1 MQKKF
6 KFIIFLYYLKIFGQG
21 TLHADSDIY
30 LSPINNNHYNFWKN
44 KCKIWNWMCFLNSVN
59 SGFGWVDLLPSMIG
73 YFNCPNTASHVQ
85 SMQSNLDYLHLHYPD
100 FSIIWTCSSGPI
112 FYQHLYSYLP
122 FSKLWIIWTIKP
134 MILHKSG

>member
-1 MQKKF
+1 MAKWFLMQ
-6 KFIIFLYYLKIFGQG
+6 IQIFTWVCKITDQIGQ
-21 TLHADSDIY
+21 HKVW

-44 KCKIWNWMCFLNSVN
+44 KCKVLNWKCFLNSVT
-59 SGFGWVDLLPSMIG
+59 SGFNWVDLLTSMIG
-73 YFNCPNTASHVQ
+73 CFNCPNTASHVQ
-85 SMQSNLDYLHLHYPD
+85 SMQSNLDYLDLHYPD
-100 FSIIWTCSSGPI
+100 FSIIWACCSGPI